1 MTYLLQLRKEF
12 QTSPRFV
19 HSLTWEKFQG
29 HLKSKGRTCCFYE
42 IEALLQNPP
51 EDAPSEAV
59 WAWHYLQRNAAAFL
73 NNIAIHNQWTTEK
86 KNGEK
91 ITVVSGDSNGLKL
104 DDGSVVPWSE
114 LKPEPLLNKWV
125 KNEAQAISF
134 AWLVGLNEK
143 AEDLA
148 EDLAGRNEEFK
159 TTWRRV
165 IIATSE

>member
-1 MTYLLQLRKEF
+1 M
-12 QTSPRFV
+12 
-19 HSLTWEKFQG
+19 
-29 HLKSKGRTCCFYE
+29 
-42 IEALLQNPP
+42 
-51 EDAPSEAV
+51 
-59 WAWHYLQRNAAAFL
+59 
-73 NNIAIHNQWTTEK
+73 TTEK

-114 LKPEPLLNKWV
+114 LRPEHLLNKWV

-148 EDLAGRNEEFK
+148 EDLSGRNEEFK

-165 IIATSE
+165 IIATSQ

>member
-1 MTYLLQLRKEF
+1 MVLVLPPKEC
-12 QTSPRFV
+12 
-19 HSLTWEKFQG
+19 
-29 HLKSKGRTCCFYE
+29 CCF
-42 IEALLQNPP
+42 L
-51 EDAPSEAV
+51 S
-59 WAWHYLQRNAAAFL
+59 
-73 NNIAIHNQWTTEK
+73 NIAIHNQWTTEK

-91 ITVVSGDSNGLKL
+91 ITVVSGDSNGLRL

-114 LKPEPLLNKWV
+114 LRPEQLLNKWV

-148 EDLAGRNEEFK
+148 EDLSGRNEEFK

-165 IIATSE
+165 IIATSQ